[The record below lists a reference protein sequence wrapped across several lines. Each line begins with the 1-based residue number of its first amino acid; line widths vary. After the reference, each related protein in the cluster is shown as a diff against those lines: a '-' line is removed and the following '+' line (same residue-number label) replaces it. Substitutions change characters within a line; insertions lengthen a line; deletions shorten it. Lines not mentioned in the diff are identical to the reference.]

1 MSSNNEYLGKAANEA
16 SKTFIIKV
24 ISYVIAFLSQ
34 ILFANMLG
42 SDLLGLYQTCMN
54 IVMMLLM
61 ISVFGMDS
69 ANIRFISQHNNN
81 GEKGKIKSYFWYSI
95 KMTTIFSLICSL
107 VLIIFRSYIAE
118 NIFNESRLINILP
131 VFGFVLITYSLI
143 EVIGGYSR
151 GIKSSSDY
159 FLSQEFINKIVK
171 VDIFVLLYLVNF
183 RLFGL
188 IIGTILGFIASLVYL
203 FIRVRKSSSF
213 LFNRDIHKEEIDKK
227 QFWRYSFSMSVVYF
241 TNYLMLYVNSTIVG
255 MFLTSSE
262 VGIYSN
268 AQTLSSFIIFIY
280 VSFNSIFVSMVSELY
295 YNKEYELLNK
305 LYIDITRIILV
316 LSIPIVLVMVFYS
329 KSILSI
335 FGGEFV
341 GGSTALI
348 ILVIGQLANIIVGPN
363 ESLLSMSGNQR
374 YSMMNG
380 VVIAFVN
387 ISLNFILIPKV
398 GIVGSAIAGAI
409 AVFTG
414 NLLKTIQ
421 VKKVMNM
428 VPYDKSIYKVVVVI
442 VIDTIILI
450 LSRMLFKDT
459 FIMAAIVGVTVYI
472 MSLLIYYKLGLTE
485 SELSLMQS
493 LINKIKK

>member
-1 MSSNNEYLGKAANEA
+1 
-16 SKTFIIKV
+16 
-24 ISYVIAFLSQ
+24 
-34 ILFANMLG
+34 
-42 SDLLGLYQTCMN
+42 
-54 IVMMLLM
+54 
-61 ISVFGMDS
+61 
-69 ANIRFISQHNNN
+69 
-81 GEKGKIKSYFWYSI
+81 
-95 KMTTIFSLICSL
+95 
-107 VLIIFRSYIAE
+107 
-118 NIFNESRLINILP
+118 
-131 VFGFVLITYSLI
+131 
-143 EVIGGYSR
+143 
-151 GIKSSSDY
+151 
-159 FLSQEFINKIVK
+159 
-171 VDIFVLLYLVNF
+171 
-183 RLFGL
+183 
-188 IIGTILGFIASLVYL
+188 
-203 FIRVRKSSSF
+203 
-213 LFNRDIHKEEIDKK
+213 
-227 QFWRYSFSMSVVYF
+227 
-241 TNYLMLYVNSTIVG
+241 
-255 MFLTSSE
+255 
-262 VGIYSN
+262 
-268 AQTLSSFIIFIY
+268 
-280 VSFNSIFVSMVSELY
+280 MVSELY

>member
-1 MSSNNEYLGKAANEA
+1 M
-16 SKTFIIKV
+16 
-24 ISYVIAFLSQ
+24 
-34 ILFANMLG
+34 
-42 SDLLGLYQTCMN
+42 
-54 IVMMLLM
+54 
-61 ISVFGMDS
+61 
-69 ANIRFISQHNNN
+69 
-81 GEKGKIKSYFWYSI
+81 
-95 KMTTIFSLICSL
+95 
-107 VLIIFRSYIAE
+107 
-118 NIFNESRLINILP
+118 
-131 VFGFVLITYSLI
+131 
-143 EVIGGYSR
+143 
-151 GIKSSSDY
+151 
-159 FLSQEFINKIVK
+159 
-171 VDIFVLLYLVNF
+171 
-183 RLFGL
+183 
-188 IIGTILGFIASLVYL
+188 
-203 FIRVRKSSSF
+203 
-213 LFNRDIHKEEIDKK
+213 
-227 QFWRYSFSMSVVYF
+227 
-241 TNYLMLYVNSTIVG
+241 
-255 MFLTSSE
+255 
-262 VGIYSN
+262 
-268 AQTLSSFIIFIY
+268 
-280 VSFNSIFVSMVSELY
+280 
-295 YNKEYELLNK
+295 
-305 LYIDITRIILV
+305 V